1 MGVFATSH
9 GKSPCDDIGGTV
21 KSLTAQASLKRTV
34 TGHIL
39 DVDKMFKFCE
49 TNIKTFNSMLQ
60 KTTLNK
66 VRSTFKPR
74 DPSLEIF
81 ETLKKSE
88 LILLAKH
95 LEIEYTPSQTKKT
108 FRSKILQYFVDEDIF
123 DDDVL
128 IDSPLPEQKS
138 KAHKKERKDEIS
150 PNELS
155 PIKPLLSTSKEDF
168 NKTSSQSDV
177 LRSYEPFVSAGNIS
191 LFKDSHSKP
200 IKILRATGASLS
212 LLSADILSLSV
223 HPLSTDES
231 VLIQDVE
238 CGIISVPLYCVKLK
252 SDLVNGTV
260 KVGVDSSLP
269 VNGIHLLLGND
280 LAGFFCAIDIGLSN
294 WSFEFITISL
304 CGRMDTTCIPRAKL
318 SRYTM
323 SKSSTIIFILIFS
336 IMLGL
341 EKFKKSL
348 VGIVLLIAG
357 GLFMFTFHSTQFNL
371 EGFILVMLAAL
382 TSGLRWTLAQLVMQ
396 KNEIGLGNPLDMVYH
411 VQPWMILSLIPLFIG
426 FEGESISRS
435 ILFNYEDV
443 NVMLQIVG
451 LMSIGAVIAF
461 LMEIS
466 EYLLEILTLILAVK
480 VNNNKM
486 NSVNM
491 LGLVLCI
498 LGISTHVVIKVL
510 NNKKSS
516 KEQIEVEMKGLLPFD
531 NSSDEDE
538 LFDKNML
545 R

>member
-1 MGVFATSH
+1 MERRNKHSYGKEFFSFCKKCKLKPFLIGAQIIALCALYFVFS
-9 GKSPCDDIGGTV
+9 IGLTFYQKWFV
-21 KSLTAQASLKRTV
+21 QTFRYPITIVIFHLVIKFLLAAICRLLYEWKTKSLR
-34 TGHIL
+34 
-39 DVDKMFKFCE
+39 
-49 TNIKTFNSMLQ
+49 
-60 KTTLNK
+60 TTLK
-66 VRSTFKPR
+66 WKDYVMK
-74 DPSLEIF
+74 LG
-81 ETLKKSE
+81 
-88 LILLAKH
+88 LI
-95 LEIEYTPSQTKKT
+95 
-108 FRSKILQYFVDEDIF
+108 
-123 DDDVL
+123 
-128 IDSPLPEQKS
+128 
-138 KAHKKERKDEIS
+138 
-150 PNELS
+150 
-155 PIKPLLSTSKEDF
+155 
-168 NKTSSQSDV
+168 
-177 LRSYEPFVSAGNIS
+177 
-191 LFKDSHSKP
+191 
-200 IKILRATGASLS
+200 
-212 LLSADILSLSV
+212 
-223 HPLSTDES
+223 
-231 VLIQDVE
+231 
-238 CGIISVPLYCVKLK
+238 
-252 SDLVNGTV
+252 
-260 KVGVDSSLP
+260 
-269 VNGIHLLLGND
+269 
-280 LAGFFCAIDIGLSN
+280 GFFCAIDIGLSN

-466 EYLLEILTLILAVK
+466 EYLLVLHTSSLTLSICGILKEILTLILAVK